1 MILTKNNISYFIIN
15 YILLKKNNYKI
26 LLEIQDDYIEPK
38 LTNIFKH
45 VKSKDIL
52 GKDFEIE
59 LYGIE
64 HNKAELVNNILKI
77 ENNYE
82 ARYLKDYLL
91 TTQREKVLN
100 EISTLI
106 TKDVSIEEKK
116 VLIEKS
122 LKNIDGFKDSTL
134 SDSNSCIS
142 RYKEYI
148 TEMSDLYKNKDGL
161 IGISTGVDRLDYKIR
176 GVKNQDFVVVGARPS
191 MGKTSFVLNMFLN
204 AIRTNEVPVMFSLEM
219 PKEQILGRGITQLN
233 NALNMNQTM
242 YGEGYEETKSSID
255 DILNYLSEKDFY
267 IEDFKED
274 AKAKITVNDLRV
286 RAGEIENKL
295 KAVNKKIGIIII
307 DYLQLISP
315 DSRGS
320 MSTNDIMSEISK
332 GCKALGKIFSCPIV
346 ALSQL
351 NRQLESRTDKRPQMS
366 DLRDSGAIEQDADII
381 MFLYRPSVYLSKE
394 IREQMK
400 KRPNDDHLIRELE
413 ILEQQ
418 KIDDA
423 EIIIGKQRNGEIGI
437 VPAAFLKQSAMY
449 GDREKFEDEDIW
461 G

>member
-1 MILTKNNISYFIIN
+1 MNN
-15 YILLKKNNYKI
+15 
-26 LLEIQDDYIEPK
+26 
-38 LTNIFKH
+38 
-45 VKSKDIL
+45 
-52 GKDFEIE
+52 
-59 LYGIE
+59 
-64 HNKAELVNNILKI
+64 
-77 ENNYE
+77 
-82 ARYLKDYLL
+82 
-91 TTQREKVLN
+91 EKVLN

-134 SDSNSCIS
+134 SDSKSCIS

-267 IEDFKED
+267 IEDATK
-274 AKAKITVNDLRV
+274 N
-286 RAGEIENKL
+286 
-295 KAVNKKIGIIII
+295 
-307 DYLQLISP
+307 
-315 DSRGS
+315 
-320 MSTNDIMSEISK
+320 STLDN
-332 GCKALGKIFSCPIV
+332 P
-346 ALSQL
+346 
-351 NRQLESRTDKRPQMS
+351 
-366 DLRDSGAIEQDADII
+366 
-381 MFLYRPSVYLSKE
+381 
-394 IREQMK
+394 
-400 KRPNDDHLIRELE
+400 
-413 ILEQQ
+413 
-418 KIDDA
+418 
-423 EIIIGKQRNGEIGI
+423 
-437 VPAAFLKQSAMY
+437 
-449 GDREKFEDEDIW
+449 
-461 G
+461 